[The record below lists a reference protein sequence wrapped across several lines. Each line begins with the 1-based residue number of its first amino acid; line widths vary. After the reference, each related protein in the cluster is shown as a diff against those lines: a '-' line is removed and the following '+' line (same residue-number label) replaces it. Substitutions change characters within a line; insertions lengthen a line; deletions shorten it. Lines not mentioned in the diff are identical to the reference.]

1 MFNLIRLEMK
11 KESLKWYGLGAII
24 ANLLILVLI
33 IPIQYDEKITLD
45 EMFVILGALIRAVFI
60 VFAAVLLSKLIIDEY
75 RSKTI
80 YLMYTYP
87 IQRKK
92 LIAAKLLLAGTL
104 TFITIA
110 ISSVFVATVYSIA
123 HNMFQLST
131 EEIPVQRLLL
141 EIMSMLKFAIAA
153 AGASLI
159 PLYFGLRKRS
169 VSATIISSLLIVA
182 VLSQSNP
189 WLPIADNMY
198 VALAFAAIG
207 VLIAFWTIRNVDKMD
222 AI

>member
-1 MFNLIRLEMK
+1 MK